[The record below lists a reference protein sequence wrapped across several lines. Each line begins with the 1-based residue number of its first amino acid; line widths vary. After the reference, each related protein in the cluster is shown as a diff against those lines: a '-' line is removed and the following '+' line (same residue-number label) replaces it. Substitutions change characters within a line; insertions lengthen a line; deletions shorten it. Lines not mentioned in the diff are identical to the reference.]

1 MTCHKVRCRWR
12 VCPGCGHER
21 RLARDGRVLYQ
32 HNRWEPA
39 ARAMV
44 PCEGSGQEP
53 IPADPPGSDIGS
65 PALAGV
71 TPARGTN
78 RRSHRARQG
87 AA

>member
-12 VCPGCGHER
+12 LCPGCGHER
-21 RLARDGRVLYQ
+21 RLARDGRVLCQ

-39 ARAMV
+39 MRAMV

-53 IPADPPGSDIGS
+53 TSGDLAASDTGS
-65 PALAGV
+65 PARAEV
-71 TPARGTN
+71 TPARGSGRQS
-78 RRSHRARQG
+78 RRAHQG